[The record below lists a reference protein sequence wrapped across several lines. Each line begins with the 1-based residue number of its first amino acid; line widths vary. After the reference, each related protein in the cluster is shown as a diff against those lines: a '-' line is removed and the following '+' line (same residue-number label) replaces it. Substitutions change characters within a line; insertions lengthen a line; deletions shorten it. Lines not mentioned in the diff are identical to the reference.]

1 MTGASKYRDICRVD
15 RTVRFVTDT
24 GEVDLPDRIG
34 IGVLTRLI
42 HRDLVDEVLAETGR
56 AEQRRRLLPARVV
69 VYYVMALCL
78 FFGDAYEEVMRKLV
92 GGLQWLRGWDT
103 AWQVPTAS
111 ALCQARQRLGE
122 EPMRALF
129 DRVAQPMLPTGGG
142 GRGWY
147 AGLRVMALDGLILDV
162 PDTAENVAAF
172 GTGNH
177 LADSPYPQARIVA
190 LLECGSRAVVAAEIG
205 ACHTGEREMAQHL
218 LDRVD
223 QQTLLLAD
231 RGFYGYDF
239 FNTARA
245 SNAELLWRVNRTLS
259 LPVHQ
264 QLPDGSYLS
273 ALAPKSMH
281 SMVARGQRRRREDLE
296 IPVRV
301 IEYTI
306 TNRGDAADDAE
317 AGEPET
323 IRLITSILDHETAPA
338 AELAA
343 LYHQRWEIELAF
355 DEIETHQIGHRV
367 LRSRSPELVRQEIWA
382 LLLTHYSIRHLMFE
396 AADDVGADLDRLSFI
411 RSLRIIRRQ
420 VTDQAAFSPRQTR
433 QNHQDGDR

>member
-1 MTGASKYRDICRVD
+1 MTGASKYRDICRVEP
-15 RTVRFVTDT
+15 TVRFVTDT

-122 EPMRALF
+122 EPLRALF

-147 AGLRVMALDGLILDV
+147 GGLRVMALDGLIIDV

-172 GTGNH
+172 GRTGNN

-190 LLECGSRAVVAAEIG
+190 LLECGSRAVLAAEIG
-205 ACHTGEREMAQHL
+205 PCHTGEREMAQQL

-231 RGFYGYDF
+231 RGFYGYEF

-245 SNAELLWRVNRTLS
+245 SNAELLWRVNRRIT
-259 LPVHQ
+259 LPVYQ

-281 SMVARGQRRRREDLE
+281 SLVVRGQRRRREHLE
-296 IPVRV
+296 VPVRV
-301 IEYTI
+301 VEYTI
-306 TNRGDAADDAE
+306 TNRGNAADD

-323 IRLITSILDHETAPA
+323 VRLITSILDHELAPA

-367 LRSRSPELVRQEIWA
+367 LRSRSPQLVRQEIWA
-382 LLLTHYSIRHLMFE
+382 LLLTHYAVRHLMFE
-396 AADDVGADLDRLSFI
+396 AADDIDTEPDRISFL
-411 RSLRIIRRQ
+411 RTLRIVRRQ
-420 VTDQAAFSPRQTR
+420 VTDQAAFSPRHTR
-433 QNHQDGDR
+433 REDQEDNR

>member
-1 MTGASKYRDICRVD
+1 M
-15 RTVRFVTDT
+15 TDT
-24 GEVDLPDRIG
+24 GGVDLPDRIG

-129 DRVAQPMLPTGGG
+129 DRVAQPILAAGS

-147 AGLRVMALDGLILDV
+147 AGLRVMALDGLIIDV
-162 PDTAENVAAF
+162 PDTAENVAEF
-172 GTGNH
+172 GRTGNH

-205 ACHTGEREMAQHL
+205 PCHTGEREMAQQL
-218 LDRVD
+218 LDSVD
-223 QQTLLLAD
+223 QQMLLLAD
-231 RGFYGYDF
+231 RGFYGYEF
-239 FNTARA
+239 FKTTA
-245 SNAELLWRVNRTLS
+245 SNAELLWRVNRRIT
-259 LPVHQ
+259 LPVYQ

-273 ALAPKSMH
+273 ALAPKSIH
-281 SMVARGQRRRREDLE
+281 SRVARGQLAGRQHHLE

-301 IEYTI
+301 VEYTI
-306 TNRGDAADDAE
+306 TNRGNAADD

-323 IRLITSILDHETAPA
+323 VRLITSILDHELAPA

-355 DEIETHQIGHRV
+355 DEIETHQIGGHRV
-367 LRSRSPELVRQEIWA
+367 LRSRSPQLVRQEIWA
-382 LLLTHYSIRHLMFE
+382 LLLTHYAIRHLMFE
-396 AADDVGADLDRLSFI
+396 AADDIDTEPDRISFL
-411 RSLRIIRRQ
+411 RTLRIVRRQ
-420 VTDQAAFSPRQTR
+420 VTDQAAFSPRHTR
-433 QNHQDGDR
+433 HKDQEDDR

>member
-1 MTGASKYRDICRVD
+1 M
-15 RTVRFVTDT
+15 TDT
-24 GEVDLPDRIG
+24 GGVDLPDRIG

-92 GGLQWLRGWDT
+92 GALQWLRGWDT

-129 DRVAQPMLPTGGG
+129 DRVAQPILPAGS

-147 AGLRVMALDGLILDV
+147 AGLRVMALDGLIIDV
-162 PDTAENVAAF
+162 PDTAENVAEF
-172 GTGNH
+172 GRTGNH

-205 ACHTGEREMAQHL
+205 PCHTGEREMAQQL
-218 LDRVD
+218 LDSVD
-223 QQTLLLAD
+223 QPMLLLAD
-231 RGFYGYDF
+231 RGFYGYEF
-239 FNTARA
+239 FKTTA
-245 SNAELLWRVNRTLS
+245 SNAELLWRVNRRIT
-259 LPVHQ
+259 LPVYQ

-273 ALAPKSMH
+273 ALAPKSIH
-281 SMVARGQRRRREDLE
+281 SRVARGQLAGRQHHLE

-301 IEYTI
+301 VEYTI
-306 TNRGDAADDAE
+306 TNRGNAADD

-323 IRLITSILDHETAPA
+323 VRLITSILDHELAPA

-355 DEIETHQIGHRV
+355 DEIETHQIGGHRV
-367 LRSRSPELVRQEIWA
+367 LRSRSPQLVRQEIWA
-382 LLLTHYSIRHLMFE
+382 LLLTHYAIRHLMFE
-396 AADDVGADLDRLSFI
+396 AADDIDTEPDRISFL
-411 RSLRIIRRQ
+411 RTLRIVRRQ
-420 VTDQAAFSPRQTR
+420 VTDQAAFSPRHTR
-433 QNHQDGDR
+433 HKDQEDDH

>member
-1 MTGASKYRDICRVD
+1 MTGASKYRDICRVEP
-15 RTVRFVTDT
+15 TVRFVTDT

-122 EPMRALF
+122 EPLRALF

-147 AGLRVMALDGLILDV
+147 AGLRVMALDGLFLDV

-172 GTGNH
+172 GRTGNN

-190 LLECGSRAVVAAEIG
+190 LLECGSRAVLAAEIG
-205 ACHTGEREMAQHL
+205 PCHTGEREMAQQL

-231 RGFYGYDF
+231 RGFYGYEF

-245 SNAELLWRVNRTLS
+245 SNAELLWRVNRRIT
-259 LPVHQ
+259 LPVYQ

-281 SMVARGQRRRREDLE
+281 SLVARGQRRRREHLE
-296 IPVRV
+296 VPVRV
-301 IEYTI
+301 VEYTI
-306 TNRGDAADDAE
+306 TNRGNAADD

-323 IRLITSILDHETAPA
+323 VRLITSILDHELAPA

-367 LRSRSPELVRQEIWA
+367 LRSRSPQLVRQEIWA
-382 LLLTHYSIRHLMFE
+382 LLLTHYAVRHLMFE
-396 AADDVGADLDRLSFI
+396 AADDIDTEPNRISFL
-411 RSLRIIRRQ
+411 RTLRIVRRQ
-420 VTDQAAFSPRQTR
+420 VTDQAAFSPRHTR
-433 QNHQDGDR
+433 REDQEDNR

>member
-1 MTGASKYRDICRVD
+1 M
-15 RTVRFVTDT
+15 TDT
-24 GEVDLPDRIG
+24 GGVDLPDRIG

-92 GGLQWLRGWDT
+92 GALQWLRGWDT

-129 DRVAQPMLPTGGG
+129 DRVAQPILPAGS

-147 AGLRVMALDGLILDV
+147 AGLRVMALDGLIIDV
-162 PDTAENVAAF
+162 PDTAENVAEF
-172 GTGNH
+172 GRTGNH

-205 ACHTGEREMAQHL
+205 PCHTGEREMAQQL
-218 LDRVD
+218 LDSVD
-223 QQTLLLAD
+223 QQMLLLAD
-231 RGFYGYDF
+231 RGFYGYEF
-239 FNTARA
+239 FKTTA
-245 SNAELLWRVNRTLS
+245 SNAELLWRVNRRIT
-259 LPVHQ
+259 LPVYQ

-273 ALAPKSMH
+273 ALAPKSIH
-281 SMVARGQRRRREDLE
+281 SRVARGQLAGRQHHLE

-301 IEYTI
+301 VEYTI
-306 TNRGDAADDAE
+306 TNRGNAADD

-323 IRLITSILDHETAPA
+323 VRLITSILDHELAPA

-355 DEIETHQIGHRV
+355 DEIETHQIGGHRV
-367 LRSRSPELVRQEIWA
+367 LRSRSPQLVRQEIWA
-382 LLLTHYSIRHLMFE
+382 LLLTHYAIRHLMFE
-396 AADDVGADLDRLSFI
+396 AADDIDTEPDRISFL
-411 RSLRIIRRQ
+411 RTLRIVRRQ
-420 VTDQAAFSPRQTR
+420 VTDQAAFSPRHTR
-433 QNHQDGDR
+433 HKDQEDDR